1 MTVRMGYLLPTR
13 ERVMEGHPETGPIL
27 ALAARAEELG
37 FDSVWIGD
45 SLLAKPRHD
54 PLTLLA
60 AIAGRSREI
69 GLGTAVLLS
78 AMRNPVLLAHQVA
91 TLDQISEGRFILGV
105 GIANS
110 QPATQAEFEAAGV
123 PFEKRIGRMMEGL
136 RLCQALWTGEPVDW
150 DGRWTVRDGVLGP
163 LPWRKGGPPVWGGGS
178 APGALRRAGRDF
190 DGWFPSGP
198 ADPAVWKQGWAEVH
212 CHATEAGRDPG
223 ALTGAAYLTL
233 SMDEDTARADA
244 RLDAFLE
251 RYYGQPAAV
260 LRGYQGCFA
269 GSPEGAAAWL
279 GSFVEAGATDLVLR
293 FTGDH
298 ERNMETAAS
307 MREEIAA

>member
-1 MTVRMGYLLPTR
+1 MTVSLGYLLPTR
-13 ERVMEGHPETGPIL
+13 ERVMAGQHGTGPIL
-27 ALAARAEELG
+27 ALADRAADLG

-54 PLTLLA
+54 PLTLCA
-60 AIAGRSREI
+60 AIAARTPKI
-69 GLGTAVLLS
+69 QVGTAVLLS

-105 GIANS
+105 GIANK
-110 QPATQAEFEAAGV
+110 QPETQAEFKAAGV
-123 PFEKRIGRMMEGL
+123 TFEKRIGTMMEGL
-136 RLCQALWTGEPVDW
+136 RLCKALWTGEKVNW

-163 LPWRKGGPPVWGGGS
+163 LPWRKGGPPIWGGGS

-198 ADPAVWKQGWAEVH
+198 ADPAVWARNWAEVH
-212 CHATEAGRDPG
+212 RHAEEAGRDPG
-223 ALTGAAYLTL
+223 AITGAAYLTL
-233 SMDEDTARADA
+233 SIDDDAARANT

-251 RYYGQPAAV
+251 QYYGQSATV

-269 GSPEGAAAWL
+269 GSRAEAVAWL
-279 GSFVEAGATDLVLR
+279 RAFVEGGATHLVLR

-307 MREEIAA
+307 MRAEISG